1 MNQSPTARRSPALDA
16 VIVGSGPNGLA
27 AAVTLARAG
36 LAVEVLEAQ
45 AGIGGGARTLNLGLA
60 ADRPGAS
67 SLLHDVCSAVHPMAL
82 ASPFLLDFD
91 LASRGVELA
100 VPEISYAQPLDDE
113 PAALAWRDL
122 DRTAAGLGAD
132 GPAWKRFFEPFAEH
146 IEEIV
151 WFSLGDKRS
160 LAAALRSPA
169 ALARSAGFMARLF
182 QQGTPA
188 WNLPLRTEPARALLA
203 GVASHAI
210 GALPSPATAAA
221 AMLLATL
228 AHGAGWPIPV
238 GGSQAITD
246 ALAAD
251 LEAHGGKVRTGV
263 HIDTAADLP
272 PARTYLLDTSAG
284 TAARIWDAS
293 LPASVRA
300 GLTRFGHGDAAAKVD
315 FVLSGPVPWRDAEL
329 AAAGTL
335 HLGGT
340 REQMAAAEA
349 EVTSGRLPERP
360 VVLVSDPTVAD
371 PSREVAGLRPLWTYA
386 HVPASCP
393 VDVTEH
399 ITAQIERFAPGFRD
413 VIVDSA
419 CVPAA
424 EMSEHN
430 ENYAGGDIAAGTVSL
445 YRMVAR
451 PRLTWDPYLLGI
463 PGVYLC
469 SAATPP
475 GPGVHGMNGWFAAQ
489 RALKQV
495 FGLPVPSLAPGR

>member
-1 MNQSPTARRSPALDA
+1 MHQSPAIRRSPALDA

-36 LAVEVLEAQ
+36 LTVEVLEAQ
-45 AGIGGGARTLNLGLA
+45 LSIGGGARTLNLGLA
-60 ADRPGAS
+60 AGRAGAS
-67 SLLHDVCSAVHPMAL
+67 ALRHDVCSAVHPMAL

-91 LASRGVELA
+91 LAARGVELA
-100 VPEISYAQPLDDE
+100 VPEISYAQPLDDQ

-132 GPAWKRFFEPFAEH
+132 GLVWKRFFAPFAEH
-146 IEEIV
+146 LEEIV
-151 WFSLGDKRS
+151 WLSLGDKRS
-160 LAAALRSPA
+160 LPAALRSPA
-169 ALARSAGFMARLF
+169 ALARSAGFAARLF
-182 QQGTPA
+182 QQGSPA
-188 WNLPLRTEPARALLA
+188 WNLPLRTDAARALFT

-251 LEAHGGKVRTGV
+251 LKAHGGQIRTGV
-263 HIDTAADLP
+263 HIETAADLP
-272 PARTYLLDTSAG
+272 PARTCLLDTSAG

-293 LPASVRA
+293 LPASVRG
-300 GLTRFGHGDAAAKVD
+300 GLRRFGHGDAAAKVD
-315 FVLSGPVPWRDAEL
+315 FVLSGPVPWRDREL
-329 AAAGTL
+329 AQAGTL

-349 EVTSGRLPERP
+349 EVTAGRLPQRP

-371 PSREVAGLRPLWTYA
+371 PSRQVAGLRPLWTYA
-386 HVPASCP
+386 HVPAGCP

-424 EMSEHN
+424 QMHAHN

-451 PRLTWDPYLLGI
+451 PRLTWDPYSLGI

-495 FGLPVPSLAPGR
+495 FGLPAPRLAPDR